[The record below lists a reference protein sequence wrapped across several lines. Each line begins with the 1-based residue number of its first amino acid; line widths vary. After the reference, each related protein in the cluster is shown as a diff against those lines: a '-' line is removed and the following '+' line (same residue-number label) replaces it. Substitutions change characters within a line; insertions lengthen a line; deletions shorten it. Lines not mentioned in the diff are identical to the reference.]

1 MKVAITGH
9 SKHIGKA
16 LDELFISQGH
26 ATVGFSRSNGYD
38 ISDPQSI
45 ASIVNQSTDCDV
57 FVNNAWSDFYQNN
70 LFEEMF
76 TVWQHQPSKTI
87 VNISSRAKYW
97 SAPSTDLNMYYMSK
111 KQLNH
116 SAYKK
121 MFEKNRCK
129 VITINP
135 GYVSDNSDHSDRP
148 TITTAQLAETIN
160 WCLTQPP
167 GVEIGELSVWQLGF

>member
-9 SKHIGKA
+9 SRHIGKA
-16 LDELFISQGH
+16 LTELFTSQGH
-26 ATVGFSRSNGYD
+26 SVVGFSRSNGYD
-38 ISDPQSI
+38 ISNSQSV
-45 ASIVNQSTDCDV
+45 ANIVKQSTDCDV
-57 FVNNAWSDFYQNN
+57 FVNNACSGFYQNN
-70 LFEEMF
+70 VFEEIF
-76 TVWQHQPSKTI
+76 TAWQHEPGKTI

-97 SAPSTDLNMYYMSK
+97 AAPSADLNTYYMSK

-121 MFEKNRCK
+121 MYQKNRCK

-135 GYVSDNSDHSDRP
+135 GYVSDEPHSSKP
-148 TITTAQLAETIN
+148 TITTAQLAETIR
-160 WCLTQPP
+160 WCLNQPP